1 MPADLTALLAD
12 LADETASLRTLI
24 DPLPDDEWARPTS
37 APGWSIADTVGH
49 LAYFD
54 DDAVRAATDP
64 DAFRATRPAAVDP
77 NAIDPDAIAARY
89 RDRSAGDVRAWFGAA
104 RARLLEVFA
113 GLDPSAR
120 IPWYGPDMS
129 VASAVT
135 ARLMETWA
143 HGEDIADG
151 LGVTRDPTVRL
162 RHVAHLGVG
171 ARAFSFVAH
180 GRPVPASPVR
190 VELDDG
196 AFVWGPAD
204 APDRVTGSLTDF
216 AYLVT
221 QRRHRKDTGLVIT
234 GAAADEW
241 MSIAQAFAGA
251 PGTGRDPR

>member
-1 MPADLTALLAD
+1 MPADLTALVAD
-12 LADETASLRTLI
+12 LDDETASLRTLI
-24 DPLPDDEWARPTS
+24 DPLPDDAWGRPTS
-37 APGWSIADTVGH
+37 AAGWSIADTVGH

-64 DAFRATRPAAVDP
+64 DAFRATPPAAV
-77 NAIDPDAIAARY
+77 DPDAIAARY
-89 RDRSAGDVRAWFGAA
+89 RGWSAGDVRAWFGAA
-104 RARLLEVFA
+104 RVRLLEVFA

-180 GRPVPASPVR
+180 GRPVPSAPVR

-204 APDRVTGSLTDF
+204 ASDRVTGSLAGF

-221 QRRHRKDTGLVIT
+221 QRRHRKDTDVVST
-234 GAAADEW
+234 GAGADEW

-251 PGTGRDPR
+251 PGGGREPR